1 MTAHLIIFETK
12 AIVGYLETDSVLFS
26 SQLLHHFQPHLGYDD
41 LMNYL

>member
-1 MTAHLIIFETK
+1 MTAHLIMFETK
-12 AIVGYLETDSVLFS
+12 VIVGYLETDSVIFS